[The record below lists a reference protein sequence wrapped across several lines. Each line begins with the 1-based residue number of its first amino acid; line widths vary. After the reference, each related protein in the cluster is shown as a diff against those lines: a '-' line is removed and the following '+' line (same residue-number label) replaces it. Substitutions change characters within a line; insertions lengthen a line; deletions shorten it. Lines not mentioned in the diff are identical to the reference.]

1 MADIAHIGG
10 LVAADVMRNP
20 FDAGFDIVTT
30 TTHKTL
36 RGPRGGLILCKKD
49 LKKQIDAAVFPGL
62 QGGPHM
68 NNVAGAAVTFKKAAE
83 QPFRDYAAQT
93 LKNAKTLAAALME
106 GGAKLVTGGT
116 DNHLM
121 VIDTAAS
128 FELDGREAEEAL
140 DRIGIT
146 TNKQVIPDDPRPP
159 LRPSGVRL
167 GTPACTARG
176 MDDADMKQIGAWMI
190 SVLQNPHDEALTA
203 KTHAS
208 VIELCRGYPVPGID

>member
-1 MADIAHIGG
+1 
-10 LVAADVMRNP
+10 
-20 FDAGFDIVTT
+20 
-30 TTHKTL
+30 
-36 RGPRGGLILCKKD
+36 
-49 LKKQIDAAVFPGL
+49 
-62 QGGPHM
+62 
-68 NNVAGAAVTFKKAAE
+68 
-83 QPFRDYAAQT
+83 
-93 LKNAKTLAAALME
+93 ME

-176 MDDADMKQIGAWMI
+176 MGEAEMLQIAGWMLQALKNPTDA
-190 SVLQNPHDEALTA
+190 ALTE
-203 KTHAS
+203 KIHAES
-208 VIELCRGYPVPGID
+208 VEMCRRFPVPGIG